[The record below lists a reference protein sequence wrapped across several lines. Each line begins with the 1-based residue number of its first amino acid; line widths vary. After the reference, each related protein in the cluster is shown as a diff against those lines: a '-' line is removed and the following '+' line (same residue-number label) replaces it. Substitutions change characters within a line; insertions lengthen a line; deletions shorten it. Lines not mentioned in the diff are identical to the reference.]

1 MLPVRSLVRRS
12 LILPLVVASSV
23 SAVHAQ
29 SSKYHIT
36 AAEQAACFSDAA
48 RLCSDSYPDEDKLL
62 SCMKQNQSVLSEGC
76 ATAFK
81 AGLRRRH
88 MS

>member
-1 MLPVRSLVRRS
+1 MSPVRSLV
-12 LILPLVVASSV
+12 LPMIVACSV
-23 SAVHAQ
+23 STAHAQ

-48 RLCSDSYPDEDKLL
+48 RLCSDAYPDEDKLL
-62 SCMKQNQSVLSEGC
+62 SCMRQNQNVLSEGC
-76 ATAFK
+76 AVVFK

-88 MS
+88 LS